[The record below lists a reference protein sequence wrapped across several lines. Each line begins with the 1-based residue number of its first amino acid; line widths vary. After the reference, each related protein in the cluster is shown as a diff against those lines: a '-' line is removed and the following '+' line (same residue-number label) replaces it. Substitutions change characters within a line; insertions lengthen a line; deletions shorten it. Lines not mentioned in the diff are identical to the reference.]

1 MKKGGDGM
9 TNVELLKEKV
19 RKSGMTHTFI
29 ADRLGISRG
38 SWYRKLNGSSQFT
51 AVQIQILCGLLHIT
65 SLREKEDI
73 FFVPM

>member
-1 MKKGGDGM
+1 M

-19 RKSGMTHTFI
+19 RMSGMTHTFI

-38 SWYRKLNGSSQFT
+38 SWYRKLNGESQFT
-51 AVQIQILCGLLHIT
+51 AIQIQVLCNLLHIT

-73 FFVPM
+73 FFAPM